1 MPASSEINVISPQS
15 PKVHNMALFLLHSL
29 LLLLPQTHL
38 AYKLSE
44 LTLCIMMHFSSLGVC
59 LNFSLCNNLTMGK
72 SYKFTKWATD
82 SDHRKQTTGVKTPLN
97 S

>member
-1 MPASSEINVISPQS
+1 MPASSEINVINS
-15 PKVHNMALFLLHSL
+15 VNV
-29 LLLLPQTHL
+29 
-38 AYKLSE
+38 
-44 LTLCIMMHFSSLGVC
+44 LTLCIMMHFSSLGVH

-72 SYKFTKWATD
+72 NYKFTKWATD